1 MSPVAVGG
9 LLGLVASV
17 GLIASVSRVPSPS
30 TPVAGGAAGGLSA
43 LHGVG
48 GAAPGLLSPTTTES
62 IVRRVVHGGMPGLG
76 GRFGAPPG
84 PRTTPR
90 PRRGLRTSRSTR
102 STGRLHTRST
112 GRSTP
117 SGELTST
124 VTPLASV
131 RTRVTSTELPT
142 AWTTIQL
149 RIQSTD
155 KRDRPTKMHME
166 VETSVTYGEPTTRNS
181 KTSAISGI
189 IREQSLKNL
198 TGAGFVT
205 IQPSHVLPIYTE
217 EGKIKSTHG
226 QLTETTAVPVVT
238 TDSQRESS
246 AEIYRTMAANTRPNQ
261 TKLRTIGLSPHAASR
276 HDGVTETLET
286 QDTTD
291 NKVTHPVNREEHLT
305 STERTYEL
313 TTEGITGSE
322 RTVKYTKQSHG
333 TTYQIGTTKKPH
345 VSDTVRTA
353 EDGMLMST
361 ISTTSVR
368 ESIRQ
373 VGLATTEDIPDV
385 TTATSGSEIIET
397 SGSSTHSATMPGDLT
412 IGPRDSVSHTI
423 QDTTDADMGVIP
435 VLDEYES
442 IDDRVT
448 GHTTSKTTSSIKK
461 SDATVALD
469 PTNATRRDKPPTT
482 TYNYKRTPSQI
493 IGYTTTDQLVKG
505 TAHYSTQAPD
515 AVANVTEATAVVV
528 MATTADAMATAIGK
542 IMTGVNILR
551 SSTVQRRDNSTG
563 NVTPDARRD
572 TKTSTTLPTPVSNQ
586 SMSPRLGKQE
596 IDRPHAR
603 RHITFPPTVPTD
615 VAAIKKKDERSTDRS
630 MVNHI
635 NTTSNDTTNRRSARR
650 EWSHTSTQA
659 VFSNDGGDDTTDGR
673 VSSADPNTT
682 HEYVHHSTESYTQS
696 EQTSSGPHKRNV
708 GKLTTAL
715 HQSSSVTSNINSSTD
730 AFETTS
736 DPNENTNNAIVNSG
750 HTPGKPVT
758 TTSVEVASSD
768 TASTVTANPGTT
780 SKTSPVDRNLLTT
793 SVKNHDVYTSHH
805 TQTKHT
811 EPFVTQVS
819 PTHEVKISN
828 PNDES
833 KSTTTIDVWATEET
847 KSVTLT
853 NAGDFSQNTTRDN
866 ATATKATSDVSQG
879 KHYIQPRQ
887 IPWAYTFAII

>member
-1 MSPVAVGG
+1 
-9 LLGLVASV
+9 
-17 GLIASVSRVPSPS
+17 
-30 TPVAGGAAGGLSA
+30 
-43 LHGVG
+43 
-48 GAAPGLLSPTTTES
+48 
-62 IVRRVVHGGMPGLG
+62 
-76 GRFGAPPG
+76 
-84 PRTTPR
+84 
-90 PRRGLRTSRSTR
+90 
-102 STGRLHTRST
+102 
-112 GRSTP
+112 
-117 SGELTST
+117 
-124 VTPLASV
+124 
-131 RTRVTSTELPT
+131 
-142 AWTTIQL
+142 
-149 RIQSTD
+149 
-155 KRDRPTKMHME
+155 ME
-166 VETSVTYGEPTTRNS
+166 VETSMTYGEPTYGEPTYGEPTYGEPTIRNS

-205 IQPSHVLPIYTE
+205 IQPSNVLPIYTE
-217 EGKIKSTHG
+217 EGKIKSTHR

-246 AEIYRTMAANTRPNQ
+246 AEIYRTMAVNTNQ

-276 HDGVTETLET
+276 HGRVTETLET
-286 QDTTD
+286 RDTTD
-291 NKVTHPVNREEHLT
+291 NKVTHTVNREEHLM

-313 TTEGITGSE
+313 TTESVTGNE

-368 ESIRQ
+368 ESIGQ
-373 VGLATTEDIPDV
+373 VGLVTTEDIPDI
-385 TTATSGSEIIET
+385 TTATSLSEIIET

-423 QDTTDADMGVIP
+423 QDTTDADMGVITI
-435 VLDEYES
+435 LDEHET
-442 IDDRVT
+442 IDARVT
-448 GHTTSKTTSSIKK
+448 GHPTSKTTSSIKK
-461 SDATVALD
+461 SDATVAFD
-469 PTNATRRDKPPTT
+469 HTNATRRDKSPTT
-482 TYNYKRTPSQI
+482 TYNYKRTPTQI

-505 TAHYSTQAPD
+505 LAHYSTQAPD
-515 AVANVTEATAVVV
+515 AAANVTEATAVVV
-528 MATTADAMATAIGK
+528 VATTADAMATAIGK

-650 EWSHTSTQA
+650 EWSYPSTQA
-659 VFSNDGGDDTTDGR
+659 IFSNDGGDDTTDGR

-682 HEYVHHSTESYTQS
+682 YEYVHHSTESYTQS

-715 HQSSSVTSNINSSTD
+715 HQSSSVTSNIKSSTD
-730 AFETTS
+730 PFETTS
-736 DPNENTNNAIVNSG
+736 DPNENTNNTIVNSG

-758 TTSVEVASSD
+758 TTSVEVTSSD
-768 TASTVTANPGTT
+768 TASTVKANPGTT

-793 SVKNHDVYTSHH
+793 SVKNHYVYTSHH

-811 EPFVTQVS
+811 EPFVFVTQVS

-833 KSTTTIDVWATEET
+833 KSTTTTDAWATEET
-847 KSVTLT
+847 KSVTMT

-866 ATATKATSDVSQG
+866 AIATKATSDVSQG

-887 IPWAYTFAII
+887 ISWAYTFAII